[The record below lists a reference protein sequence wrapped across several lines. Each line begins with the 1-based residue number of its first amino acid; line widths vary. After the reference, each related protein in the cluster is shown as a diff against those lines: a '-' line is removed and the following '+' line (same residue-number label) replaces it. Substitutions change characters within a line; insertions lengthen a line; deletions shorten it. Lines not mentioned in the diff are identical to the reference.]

1 MILQILTNKITDL
14 SNEIIKLNTLELNE
28 LITILEKYYNISSN
42 EIINNTETTIETP
55 KIETTNTNIQKDID
69 IYIESILPDKKISV
83 LKVVKNLLNL
93 GLKETKE
100 IVDNLPNKI
109 KTTKSQEEANDYKKE
124 LESAGAV
131 VKLK

>member
-1 MILQILTNKITDL
+1 MILENLIKQIT
-14 SNEIIKLNTLELNE
+14 ELNTLELNE
-28 LITILEKYYNISSN
+28 LIINLEKYYNISTKDF
-42 EIINNTETTIETP
+42 IDTEN
-55 KIETTNTNIQKDID
+55 IETTLETSKLDNTSSSIQKDID

-83 LKVVKNLLNL
+83 LKAIKNLLNL

-131 VKLK
+131 VKFK

>member
-1 MILQILTNKITDL
+1 MILENLIKQIT
-14 SNEIIKLNTLELNE
+14 ELNILELNE
-28 LITILEKYYNISSN
+28 LIINLEKYYNISTKDF
-42 EIINNTETTIETP
+42 INTDN
-55 KIETTNTNIQKDID
+55 IETTLETSKLDNTSSSIQKDID

-83 LKVVKNLLNL
+83 LKVIKNLLNL

-131 VKLK
+131 VKFK

>member
-1 MILQILTNKITDL
+1 MILENLIKQIT
-14 SNEIIKLNTLELNE
+14 ELNTLELNE
-28 LITILEKYYNISSN
+28 LIINLEKYYNISTKN
-42 EIINNTETTIETP
+42 FINTEN
-55 KIETTNTNIQKDID
+55 IETTLETSKLDNTSSSIQKDID

-83 LKVVKNLLNL
+83 LKVIKNLLNL

-131 VKLK
+131 VKFK